1 MDDLR
6 MLRATPRKSRS
17 DSLIVRLG
25 FIVEGVVK
33 LNLVAAVLFVAWRAF
48 SA

>member
-6 MLRATPRKSRS
+6 TLHATPRKSRS

-25 FIVEGVVK
+25 FIVEIVVK
-33 LNLVAAVLFVAWRAF
+33 VNVVAAVLVLAWRAF
-48 SA
+48 ST